1 MNKYL
6 AGLLAGFVAT
16 VPMTGVMELLHRR
29 LPAVQRYPLP
39 PRLGTMQV
47 AKALGFH
54 NQLDE
59 NERVELTTVAHFASG
74 AALGAIYAAGGA
86 KVRAHPALKGAVFGV
101 LAWGVNYLA
110 ALPSAG
116 IMTPATQHPA
126 KRNALMIVAHLV
138 WGITTALL
146 VERMADKPA

>member
-1 MNKYL
+1 MNKYV
-6 AGLLAGFVAT
+6 AGLLAGCLAT
-16 VPMTGVMELLHRR
+16 GPMTGVMELLYRR
-29 LPAVQRYPLP
+29 LPASQRYPLP

-47 AKALGFH
+47 AKALGLDK
-54 NQLDE
+54 QLDE
-59 NERVELTTVAHFASG
+59 DERVELTTVAHFASG

-86 KVRAHPALKGAVFGV
+86 KVRAHPVLKGAVFGV
-101 LAWGVNYLA
+101 LAWGVNYLC

-126 KRNALMIVAHLV
+126 KRNALMIAAHLA

-146 VERMADKPA
+146 VERLAE